1 MKALAGIILAGGLA
15 RRMGGGDKP
24 LREVAG
30 TSLLQRVIDR
40 LLPQVQCLA
49 LSANAPPDRFASFGL
64 PVIADVVPG
73 HQGPLAGILSGLYWA
88 KAQGLDYCLSAA
100 GDTPLLPRDL
110 AHGLWRHSQDG
121 SRAAIAIS
129 GERQHPVFGLW
140 PVRLIEAMERALSTQ
155 QRGVWRFAQAQG
167 AGLASWPS
175 LPIDPFFNVN
185 TPEDIEM
192 LAEMLKP
199 R

>member
-1 MKALAGIILAGGLA
+1 MKPVAGIILAGGLA

-88 KAQGLDYCLSAA
+88 RAQGLDHCLSAA

-110 AHGLWRHSQDG
+110 AHGLWRQSQDG
-121 SRAAIAIS
+121 GRAAIAIS

-140 PVRLIEAMERALSTQ
+140 PVGLIDAMEQALAAQ

>member
-1 MKALAGIILAGGLA
+1 VKPVAGIILAGGLA

-24 LREVAG
+24 LRDVAG

-40 LLPQVQCLA
+40 LGPQVQCLA
-49 LSANAPPDRFASFGL
+49 LSANGPADRFAAFGL
-64 PVIADVVPG
+64 PVIADVTPG
-73 HQGPLAGILSGLYWA
+73 QLGPLAGILSGLYWA
-88 KAQGLDYCLSAA
+88 RAQGLDHCLSAA

-110 AHGLWRHSQDG
+110 TLGLWRQSQDG
-121 SRAAIAIS
+121 GRAAIAIS

-140 PVRLIEAMERALSTQ
+140 PVGLIDAMEQALAAQ
-155 QRGVWRFAQAQG
+155 QRGVWRFAQVQG

-192 LAEMLKP
+192 LTEMLKP